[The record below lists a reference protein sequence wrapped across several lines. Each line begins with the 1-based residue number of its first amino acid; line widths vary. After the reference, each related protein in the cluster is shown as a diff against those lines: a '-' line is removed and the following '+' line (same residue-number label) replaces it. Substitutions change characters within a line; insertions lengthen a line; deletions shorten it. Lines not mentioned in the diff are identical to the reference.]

1 MKGYSISTKSLPI
14 KPSRESNVELLR
26 LICMFMIVLRHFIF
40 QPLSGES
47 LLARSELGQVLD
59 SLCYIGVNC
68 FILISGWFTIKFS
81 WKGLFNLFFI
91 CAFYGTLAYV
101 FHLFY
106 DGGSVGKSLFFYALM
121 PFSHSCWWFINAYL
135 ILYLTSPLINLAV
148 SHLDTNQ
155 DLLILVLLTI
165 INVYFGNIWQTP
177 LFNDNGFNGS
187 QMIYLYWIGICLRRH
202 FSVEWIS
209 KRRIF
214 LFGGYI
220 LASIL
225 LFFLAKLSR
234 EFGVEW
240 IHLGYNNIVVL
251 LSSICFFLS
260 FVSFQFHSRFI
271 NYVAASALAV
281 YLIQE
286 NTYFGFGYLYP
297 LVGRFYEGSSSLGMQ
312 LLFLIL
318 FSLSFFILAVL
329 LDQIRRGI
337 SLQIIKLW
345 NKNEVI

>member
-1 MKGYSISTKSLPI
+1 MKGYSISTELLPL
-14 KPSRESNVELLR
+14 KPLRESNIELLR

-40 QPLSGES
+40 QPLSGDS
-47 LLARSELGQVLD
+47 LLARSELGKMLD
-59 SLCYIGVNC
+59 AFCYIGVNC
-68 FILISGWFTIKFS
+68 FVLISGWFRIKFS

-91 CAFYGTLAYV
+91 CAFYGTLTYV
-101 FHLFY
+101 FHLLY
-106 DGGSVGKSLFFYALM
+106 DGGSVGKSLFSYALM

-135 ILYLTSPLINLAV
+135 ILYLTSPLINIAA
-148 SHLDTNQ
+148 SHLEKKQ

-165 INVYFGNIWQTP
+165 INVYFGNFWQTP

-209 KRRIF
+209 KRRGF
-214 LFGGYI
+214 LFGSYV
-220 LASIL
+220 LSSI

-234 EFGVEW
+234 EYGVEC

-251 LSSICFFLS
+251 FSSICFFLF

-312 LLFLIL
+312 VLYLFL
-318 FSLSFFILAVL
+318 FSVTFFIMAVL
-329 LDQIRRGI
+329 FDQIRRGI
-337 SLQIIKLW
+337 SLQIFKMW
-345 NKNEVI
+345 NKYEVI